1 MTVLD
6 GQSLTIEDVVAVST
20 RAERVELSPLAI
32 EGMSRSRQAVEA
44 AMRGTAPVY
53 ALNTGVGLL
62 AGIRLDD
69 SEIEQMQ
76 INLVRS
82 HCCGVGE
89 PLPTSVVRGM
99 MLIRANVLAKG
110 FSGIRPIVAER
121 ICDLLNHHI
130 TPVVPSRGSVGASG
144 DLSPLAHMALILIGE
159 GFAEH
164 NGELLPAATCLANA
178 GLEPLTL
185 LGKEGI
191 SLLNGTQAMLSF
203 GCLQLSAL
211 ESLFYSAQTAA
222 AFSMEALRGTPT
234 ALDPRLHL
242 ARPHLGQIHSAEH
255 LLSLVEGSA
264 IPRNQGKQTGNGE
277 QKTLQKIQDA
287 YCLRCIPQVHGAF
300 WDTLTEARRVFEIEL
315 NSATDNPLV
324 FVNPDF
330 VDPTSLDDTVILS
343 GGNFHGAPLALA
355 LDYLAIALYQLTGI
369 SERRLERLLNP
380 SLNEGLPAFLAAR
393 PGLESGLMMAQ
404 VTAAA
409 LVAEQRV
416 LASPASTGSI
426 PTSGNQE
433 DFVSM
438 GMTSAL
444 KLEQSLTLA
453 TMVIA
458 IELLAATRALDLRN
472 DTSTPILEEAKSR
485 FRTHVPAWEDDCV
498 LAIPMQA
505 ATEFLAQGPF
515 HSLAVI
521 EQLAGVAQ

>member
-1 MTVLD
+1 MIALD
-6 GQSLTIEDVVAVST
+6 GQSLTIEHVVAVASH
-20 RAERVELSPLAI
+20 AEPVCLASDAVSR
-32 EGMSRSRQAVEA
+32 MSHSRQAIET
-44 AMRGTAPVY
+44 AMRGSAPVY

-62 AGIRLDD
+62 AGIRLED

-89 PLPTSVVRGM
+89 PLSKSVVRGM
-99 MLIRANVLAKG
+99 MLIRANVLAMG
-110 FSGIRPIVAER
+110 LSGIRPIVAER

-130 TPVVPSRGSVGASG
+130 TPVIPSRGSVGASG
-144 DLSPLAHMALILIGE
+144 DLSPLAHMALVLIGE
-159 GFAEH
+159 GFADY
-164 NGELLPAATCLANA
+164 NGAILPAAECLAAA
-178 GLEPLTL
+178 GLEPLAL
-185 LGKEGI
+185 QAKEGI

-203 GCLQLSAL
+203 GCLQLAAL
-211 ESLFYSAQTAA
+211 EALFYSAQTAA
-222 AFSMEALRGTPT
+222 AFSMEALRGTPA

-242 ARPHLGQIHSAEH
+242 ARPHPGQIHSAEH
-255 LLSLVEGSA
+255 LLQLLEGST
-264 IPRNQGKQTGNGE
+264 IPRTQGQGTGPVM
-277 QKTLQKIQDA
+277 QKIQDA

-300 WDTLTEARRVFEIEL
+300 FDTLTEARRVFEIEL

-324 FVNPDF
+324 FLEDS
-330 VDPTSLDDTVILS
+330 DEAAILS

-380 SLNEGLPAFLAAR
+380 TLNEGLPAFLAAR
-393 PGLESGLMMAQ
+393 PGIESGLMMAQ

-444 KLEQSLTLA
+444 KLDQSLTLA

-458 IELLAATRALDLRN
+458 IELLAATRALDLRR
-472 DTSTPILEEAKSR
+472 DTTTPILEEAKSL
-485 FRTHVPAWEDDCV
+485 FRTHVPAWTDDCV
-498 LAIPMQA
+498 LATPMQA
-505 ATEFLAQGPF
+505 AATFLAKGPF
-515 HSLAVI
+515 HNLAVT
-521 EQLAGVAQ
+521 EQLAEVSQ